1 MPIAVDQFWA
11 LVVFSVISFFTPG
24 PNNVMLLTS
33 GVNHGFRRTI
43 PHMAGVSLGYPAM
56 TALVALGLGSVFR
69 AEPRFH
75 DAVEVVGVGYLLW
88 LAWKIATAPVDR
100 GIDDGHVVTAAR
112 PFGFLQAAA
121 FQWVNVKG
129 WVMVVSAVSVYV
141 PDGPSMIA
149 GIALLFGVFLITGI
163 GSTVTWAALGAMIA
177 RWFDDPVRL
186 RAFNVAMGVLLVAS
200 LWPAFRDI
208 AGWIGG

>member
-1 MPIAVDQFWA
+1 
-11 LVVFSVISFFTPG
+11 
-24 PNNVMLLTS
+24 
-33 GVNHGFRRTI
+33 
-43 PHMAGVSLGYPAM
+43 
-56 TALVALGLGSVFR
+56 
-69 AEPRFH
+69 
-75 DAVEVVGVGYLLW
+75 
-88 LAWKIATAPVDR
+88 
-100 GIDDGHVVTAAR
+100 
-112 PFGFLQAAA
+112 
-121 FQWVNVKG
+121 
-129 WVMVVSAVSVYV
+129 
-141 PDGPSMIA
+141 MIA